1 MLEHLPALTHMGE
14 VGQQSDS
21 VSDRSCHHAA
31 RTGCTL
37 HFGNS
42 KKHAHSPIPRAA
54 DGFAMV
60 KEKPQN
66 IRIFFLPEKRG
77 WGGNVLGK
85 NHSKC
90 NKRPDYAE
98 EL

>member
-1 MLEHLPALTHMGE
+1 MGE

-42 KKHAHSPIPRAA
+42 KKHAHSPIPQAA

-60 KEKPQN
+60 KEKPQS
-66 IRIFFLPEKRG
+66 IRNFFSFFFIPEKRG
-77 WGGNVLGK
+77 WGASVLGK